1 MYGKQICSPTVADD
15 MVLVSLSKQGMDE
28 MLDICWKYSQIW
40 RYFYNAAKCK
50 VVIFN
55 DRPSKTNRHVFKI
68 GPEPVDVSDSYCHLG
83 IVCSKS
89 LSTKVNIQDACTKLR
104 GTYFSVV
111 NGGIDVTSVNPNI
124 VRTIY
129 MRQWCYRRRYT
140 AVNFGI
146 RTLNRI
152 LTT

>member
-1 MYGKQICSPTVADD
+1 

-28 MLDICWKYSQIW
+28 MLDICWKCSQQW

-111 NGGIDVTSVNPNI
+111 NGGIDVTSVNPII

-129 MRQWCYRRRYT
+129 ETMVLPKALYGCELWNAYSKQDINNLEKAHRFC
-140 AVNFGI
+140 VKHM
-146 RTLNRI
+146 L
-152 LTT
+152 